1 MMIVVGVGVRVGNRF
16 VVEVGM
22 EKVSN
27 VFVAAAKAAAE
38 ELVEVASV
46 GTMVVASPGLML
58 MVVDGAAALLS
69 PWVKAV
75 AVVGAATSEL

>member
-1 MMIVVGVGVRVGNRF
+1 MVGVGVAVGNRL

-22 EKVSN
+22 EKESN
-27 VFVAAAKAAAE
+27 VFVAAAATAAAE
-38 ELVEVASV
+38 ELVDVASTGV
-46 GTMVVASPGLML
+46 MVVASPGAML

-75 AVVGAATSEL
+75 AVAGAATSEL